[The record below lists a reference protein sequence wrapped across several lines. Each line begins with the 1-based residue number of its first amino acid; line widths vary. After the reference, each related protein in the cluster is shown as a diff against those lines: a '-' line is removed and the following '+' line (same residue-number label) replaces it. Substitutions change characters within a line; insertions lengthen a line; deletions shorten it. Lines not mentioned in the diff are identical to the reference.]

1 MRFTING
8 TPIDV
13 PDGHSLAAEALAR
26 GIPTRRSVSGESRG
40 PLCGMGVCFECR
52 ATVDGVAHQLACQ
65 TFAGAPPAPV
75 PHLATDLLIVGAGP
89 AGLAAAAAASAN
101 GTGVTI
107 VDDNPTPG
115 GQIWRGGNPPIPN
128 RVQFLPLTRVV
139 DAPQPG
145 ELTAIRAGAIVRLR
159 YKRLLLATGARERFL
174 PFPGWTLPHVLGA
187 GGLQALVKAGLPIA
201 GKRIVIAGTGPLLV
215 AVAAYMRDHGASIL
229 ALCDQASARDQA
241 KFLAQLPFS
250 KWGQGLALARSLRGV
265 RPRAGTWP
273 IAAAPGSV
281 TLNTGRTLPCDY
293 VAVGYH
299 LVPNTELAQ
308 LLGCAT
314 QNGFV
319 VVNDRQQTTVADVYC
334 AGEPTAIGGIDLA
347 QAEGE
352 LAGLAIARAAVPHA
366 LLERREQFRRFAE
379 RLARVT
385 ELRPELRQLP
395 KPETIICRCEDVTQS
410 QLAGASGARGE
421 AAQGPA
427 PMNDWRAAKLHTRC
441 GMGPCQGRTCAPIL
455 EFLYGFAPP
464 PPRPPIFPAP
474 IATLE
479 ESLP

>member
-1 MRFTING
+1 MRFNING
-8 TPIDV
+8 TPLEV
-13 PDGHSLAAEALAR
+13 PDGHSLAAEALAH

-65 TFAGAPPAPV
+65 TFAGIPAAPGASI
-75 PHLATDLLIVGAGP
+75 ATDLLIIGAGP

-101 GTGVTI
+101 GVSVTMA
-107 VDDNPTPG
+107 DDNPTPG
-115 GQIWRGGNPPIPN
+115 GQIWRGNNPPIAN
-128 RVQFLPLTRVV
+128 GVQFLPLTRVV

-145 ELTAIRAGAIVRLR
+145 ELIATRAGAIVRLH

-201 GKRIVIAGTGPLLV
+201 KKRIVIAGTGPLLV
-215 AVAAYMRDHGASIL
+215 AVAAYMRDHGASIV
-229 ALCDQASARDQA
+229 ALCDQASASAQA
-241 KFLAQLPFS
+241 KFLTQLPFS
-250 KWGQGLALARSLRGV
+250 KWGQGISLARSLRGV

-273 IAAAPGSV
+273 VAAGLGSV
-281 TLNTGRTLPCDY
+281 AFNDGRTVSCDY
-293 VAVGYH
+293 LAVGYH

-352 LAGLAIARAAVPHA
+352 IAGLAIAGAAAPRA
-366 LLERREQFRRFAE
+366 LLDRRDQFRRFAE

-385 ELRPELRQLP
+385 ELRPELRRLP
-395 KPETIICRCEDVTQS
+395 QPETIICRCEDVTQS
-410 QLAGASGARGE
+410 QLAGASGTRSE
-421 AAQGPA
+421 AAQGLP
-427 PMNDWRAAKLHTRC
+427 PMNNWRAAKLHTRC
-441 GMGPCQGRTCAPIL
+441 GMGPCQGRTCAPAL